1 MEWINHH
8 RLFTHIKRTDNILL
22 LLNLLL
28 LLLIVFVPFPTA
40 LLTEYA
46 VGPNRHLA
54 ATVYSG
60 TFVITATCFN
70 ALWRYAAHE
79 NRLLGKNVDPHA
91 VRAVSDQYLFGPV
104 LYAVAFGL
112 AWISSPA
119 SIALNLLLALFFA
132 FPVEGRA
139 RCRMPD
145 TGF

>member
-91 VRAVSDQYLFGPV
+91 VRAISDQYCSDLCCM
-104 LYAVAFGL
+104 LSHS
-112 AWISSPA
+112 AWPGSRPQQ
-119 SIALNLLLALFFA
+119 AL
-132 FPVEGRA
+132 P
-139 RCRMPD
+139 
-145 TGF
+145 